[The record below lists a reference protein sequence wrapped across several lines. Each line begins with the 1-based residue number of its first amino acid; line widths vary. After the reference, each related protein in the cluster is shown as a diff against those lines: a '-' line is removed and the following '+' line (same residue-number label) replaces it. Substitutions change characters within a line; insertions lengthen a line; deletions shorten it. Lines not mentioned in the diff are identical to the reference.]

1 MNSVKYRIV
10 EVTYFNGDKKYVVE
24 ENVGWLLSDFDY
36 VIEYD
41 TVEEAEK
48 CINKLYAATP
58 KSTRVI
64 KEY

>member
-1 MNSVKYRIV
+1 MSSVKYRII

-24 ENVGWLLSDFDY
+24 ENIGGLLSEFNY
-36 VIEYD
+36 ITKYD
-41 TVEEAEK
+41 TIKEAEK
-48 CINKLYAATP
+48 CIDKLYATTP